1 MAPVLI
7 RTLYSGMLSGKK
19 NILLKFLCQIV
30 SYDTNN
36 VMFIDLTIYYLL
48 VLLVSYLL
56 GNAKFVDSIILC
68 RTHNISLDVGKI
80 LWKVCSKNDVSKF
93 SYYFGYYI

>member
-1 MAPVLI
+1 MAVRFIWPVLI

-19 NILLKFLCQIV
+19 NILLNFLCQIV

-56 GNAKFVDSIILC
+56 GIAKFVDFHNFVQDSQHKSGC
-68 RTHNISLDVGKI
+68 RQDSLEG
-80 LWKVCSKNDVSKF
+80 L
-93 SYYFGYYI
+93 